1 MNVKQIFKKENLV
14 SAAGLGAGSLAAEIL
29 VSKLGPML
37 APKGEDP
44 TDEKDEKG
52 IIGKIVPVL
61 PILAGLVLAT
71 GTGVMKSI
79 GHGMLASGVSGY
91 AKKLI
96 PEDTKISLGLG
107 QDVMMGNVMMGEDLP
122 VLGYSSD
129 NYDYTS
135 GDAGEMNY

>member
-14 SAAGLGAGSLAAEIL
+14 SAAGLGAGSLAAEI
-29 VSKLGPML
+29 VVNKVGPML
-37 APKGEDP
+37 DP
-44 TDEKDEKG
+44 TGDKA
-52 IIGKIVPVL
+52 IGKIVPAL
-61 PILAGLVLAT
+61 PIIAGLLLAT

-96 PEDTKISLGLG
+96 PQATKDSLGIG

-129 NYDYTS
+129 SYDYTS

>member
-14 SAAGLGAGSLAAEIL
+14 SAAGLGAGSLAAEIV

-37 APKGEDP
+37 DP
-44 TDEKDEKG
+44 TGEKA

-71 GTGVMKSI
+71 GTGVLKSV

-96 PEDTKISLGLG
+96 PQATKDSLGIG

-129 NYDYTS
+129 SYDYTS

>member
-14 SAAGLGAGSLAAEIL
+14 SAAGLGAGSLAAEIV

-37 APKGEDP
+37 DP
-44 TDEKDEKG
+44 TGEKA